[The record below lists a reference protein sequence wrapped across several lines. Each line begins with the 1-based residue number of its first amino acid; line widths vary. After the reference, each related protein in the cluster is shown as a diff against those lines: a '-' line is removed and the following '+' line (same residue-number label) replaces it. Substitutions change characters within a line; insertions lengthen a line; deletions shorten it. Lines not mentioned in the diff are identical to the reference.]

1 MDAFFLK
8 LLNMSITASWLIL
21 AVLVLR
27 LVLKKTPK
35 WLTCIL
41 WGIVA
46 VRLILPIS
54 FESMFSLVPSAE
66 VLPTDVITG
75 NTFRVETGFSAIDHS
90 LNDYLGD
97 HYYEGVTVSA
107 GRGSN
112 VMTVL
117 GSIWLVGMLILLAY
131 SIFSYVKLLNK
142 VREAALLGDRVWL
155 CDAVKSPFILGVV
168 NPRIYLPSAIS
179 ESQMEFVL
187 AHERA
192 HLKRRDHW
200 WKPLGY
206 LLLAV
211 YWFNPLVW
219 VAYILL
225 CRDIEIACDEKVI
238 KDMDLEG
245 KKTYSKALVS
255 CSMQRRM
262 IMACPLAFG
271 EVGVKERVKKV
282 LNYRKPAF
290 WIIIGAVIT
299 CIVVA
304 VCFLTNPAND
314 TFDIKIVIPAG
325 GEGPFYYSNEEISPV
340 RSKITLSSGEG
351 LGDTEV
357 VLIPGNITGGTE
369 ETYGPTYMTPGM
381 PVKMDVEK
389 GEWFRV
395 GIAMSNPTDRDIVVY
410 VRIKGVNVA
419 IADYAVDGGA
429 VDPGLPDLHESEDD
443 ENGPGIVAGA
453 DEAPYSEEGTISFLG
468 TIVENTMDT
477 IVPTILVKPMGDEI
491 PYEYVAFVLPE
502 EEADWVMHINSL
514 VAITC
519 KDCFEESQPPFGELI
534 SIDGVGTSPAQQV
547 YTDAESAIT
556 AAIMER
562 YAFLYPEK
570 YDFACCDFI
579 VLSEMSATPV
589 VGETTH
595 IITYYGWAL
604 YQKYNIS
611 EQGIEDLGGLHLPLA
626 LTFELNESGYHLT
639 EYWEAG
645 QGGNFALSVRDKFP
659 IDIFEDGIDSQK
671 YAIPQTQSC
680 YKQAVLFSG
689 LDTEAVIADL
699 LNTICS
705 GPGESSNPYD
715 YITAH
720 EFEYREL
727 LYYGEYTLRYC
738 FKRFDDGEGTGLA
751 GHIMAS
757 ACKEILQAQG
767 QLPLDVDNAATGQ
780 QWYVMLLAH
789 AGNIVEPYLER
800 SITAQE

>member
-21 AVLVLR
+21 AVLALR
-27 LVLKKTPK
+27 LILKKTPK

-46 VRLILPIS
+46 VRLILPFS
-54 FESMFSLVPSAE
+54 FESMFSLVPSTE

-97 HYYEGVTVSA
+97 HYFEGVTVSA

-142 VREAALLGDRVWL
+142 VHEAALLGDRVWL
-155 CDAVKSPFILGVV
+155 CDAVKSPFILGIV

-179 ESQMEFVL
+179 ESQMEYVL

-245 KKTYSKALVS
+245 KKTYSKVLVS

-304 VCFLTNPAND
+304 ACFLTNPASD

-325 GEGPFYYSNEEISPV
+325 GEGPFYYSNEEISPM

-395 GIAMSNPTDRDIVVY
+395 GVAMSNPTDEDIVVY

-429 VDPGLPDLHESEDD
+429 LDPGLPDLSESE
-443 ENGPGIVAGA
+443 ELQTPSGESISIIV
-453 DEAPYSEEGTISFLG
+453 D
-468 TIVENTMDT
+468 VE
-477 IVPTILVKPMGDEI
+477 I
-491 PYEYVAFVLPE
+491 FPE
-502 EEADWVMHINSL
+502 E
-514 VAITC
+514 
-519 KDCFEESQPPFGELI
+519 
-534 SIDGVGTSPAQQV
+534 QV

-579 VLSEMSATPV
+579 VLGEMSATPV

-611 EQGIEDLGGLHLPLA
+611 EQGIEDLGGLHLPVA

-720 EFEYREL
+720 ELEYREL

-738 FKRFDDGEGTGLA
+738 FKRFDDGEGTGLD
-751 GHIMAS
+751 GHIMAN

>member
-8 LLNMSITASWLIL
+8 LLNMSIAASWLIL

-46 VRLILPIS
+46 VRLILPFS

-66 VLPTDVITG
+66 VLPRDVITG
-75 NTFRVETGFSAIDHS
+75 NTFRVETGFSVIDYS
-90 LNDYLGD
+90 VNDYLGD
-97 HYYEGVTVSA
+97 HYYEGITVSA

-142 VREAALLGDRVWL
+142 LREAALLQDRVWL
-155 CDAVKSPFILGVV
+155 CDAVKSPFILGMV

-179 ESQMEFVL
+179 ESQMEYVL
-187 AHERA
+187 AHEHA

-245 KKTYSKALVS
+245 KKTYSKVLVS

-314 TFDIKIVIPAG
+314 TFTIKIMIPAG
-325 GEGPFYYSNEEISPV
+325 GEDPFYYSDEEISPV
-340 RSKITLSSGEG
+340 RSKIMLSSGEG

-357 VLIPGNITGGTE
+357 VLIPGKITGGTG
-369 ETYGPTYMTPGM
+369 ETHGPTYMTPGM

-395 GIAMSNPTDRDIVVY
+395 GVAMSNPTDRDIVVY

-429 VDPGLPDLHESEDD
+429 VDPGLPDLHGSEDD
-443 ENGPGIVAGA
+443 ENESGIVAGT
-453 DEAPYSEEGTISFLG
+453 DEAAYSEGTISFHG
-468 TIVENTMDT
+468 IIVKNTMDAT
-477 IVPTILVKPMGDEI
+477 VPIILVKPMGDEI

-502 EEADWVMHINSL
+502 EEADWVMQINSL

-519 KDCFEESQPPFGELI
+519 IDCFVESQPPFGELI
-534 SIDGVGTSPAQQV
+534 SIGRVGSAPDNQG
-547 YTDAESAIT
+547 AESPGTAIT

-579 VLSEMSATPV
+579 VLGELSATPV

-611 EQGIEDLGGLHLPLA
+611 EQGIEDLGGAHLPLA
-626 LTFELNESGYHLT
+626 LTFKLDEEGYHLT
-639 EYWEAG
+639 EFWEPDSG
-645 QGGNFALSVRDKFP
+645 SYFASSVRDKFP

-671 YAIPQTQSC
+671 YVIQQKQNC

-689 LDTEAVIADL
+689 VDAKAVIENL
-699 LNTICS
+699 LDTICS

-715 YITAH
+715 YIAAH
-720 EFEYREL
+720 EIEYREL

-738 FKRFDDGEGTGLA
+738 FKRFDDGKGTGLD

-757 ACKEILQAQG
+757 ACKEILQTQG
-767 QLPLDVDNAATGQ
+767 QLPLDVDTAATGQ
-780 QWYVMLLAH
+780 QWYDALLAH
-789 AGNIVEPYLER
+789 AGNIVDQYLER

>member
-8 LLNMSITASWLIL
+8 LLNMSIAASWLIL

-27 LVLKKTPK
+27 LILKKTPK

-46 VRLILPIS
+46 IRLILPFS

-66 VLPTDVITG
+66 VLPRDVITG
-75 NTFRVETGFSAIDHS
+75 NTFRVETGFSAIDYS

-97 HYYEGVTVSA
+97 HYYEGVTVST
-107 GRGSN
+107 GHGSD

-117 GSIWLVGMLILLAY
+117 GSIWLVGMLMLLAY
-131 SIFSYVKLLNK
+131 SIFSYVKLHNK
-142 VREAALLGDRVWL
+142 VREAALLQDGVWL

-179 ESQMEFVL
+179 ESQMKYVL
-187 AHERA
+187 AHEHA

-219 VAYILL
+219 AAYILL

-238 KDMDLEG
+238 KDMDLEE
-245 KKTYSKALVS
+245 KKTYSKVLVS

-290 WIIIGAVIT
+290 WIIIGAVIA
-299 CIVVA
+299 CIAVA
-304 VCFLTNPAND
+304 VCFLTNPSND
-314 TFDIKIVIPAG
+314 TYDIKIRIPAG
-325 GEGPFYYSNEEISPV
+325 GEGPFYYSDEEISPV

-357 VLIPGNITGGTE
+357 VLISGNIIGGTE

-381 PVKMDVEK
+381 PVKMNVEK
-389 GEWFRV
+389 GAWFRV
-395 GIAMSNPTDRDIVVY
+395 GVAMSNSTDEDIVVY
-410 VRIKGVNVA
+410 VRIKGINVA
-419 IADYAVDGGA
+419 IPDYAVDVGA
-429 VDPGLPDLHESEDD
+429 VDPGFPDLSEPEELQSSSGESNSVSDTE
-443 ENGPGIVAGA
+443 IF
-453 DEAPYSEEGTISFLG
+453 SEEQG
-468 TIVENTMDT
+468 
-477 IVPTILVKPMGDEI
+477 
-491 PYEYVAFVLPE
+491 
-502 EEADWVMHINSL
+502 
-514 VAITC
+514 
-519 KDCFEESQPPFGELI
+519 
-534 SIDGVGTSPAQQV
+534 

-562 YAFLYPEK
+562 YASSYPYE
-570 YDFACCDFI
+570 YDFACCDFV
-579 VLSEMSATPV
+579 VLGEMSATPIM
-589 VGETTH
+589 GETTH

-611 EQGIEDLGGLHLPLA
+611 EQGVEALGGSHLPLA
-626 LTFELNESGYHLT
+626 LTFELDEGGYHLK
-639 EYWEAG
+639 EYWEPDSG
-645 QGGNFALSVRDKFP
+645 SYFASSVRDKFP

-671 YAIPQTQSC
+671 YVILQTQRC
-680 YKQAVLFSG
+680 YKQAALYSG

-715 YITAH
+715 YIAAH
-720 EFEYREL
+720 ELEYREL
-727 LYYGEYTLRYC
+727 IYYGEYTLRYC
-738 FKRFDDGEGTGLA
+738 FMRFDDGMGTGLD
-751 GHIMAS
+751 GHIMAN

-767 QLPLDVDNAATGQ
+767 QLPEDVDSAATGQ

-800 SITAQE
+800 SITVQE